1 MDEVIEDE
9 VLSDYSETEYQQ
21 ASYDSDIADV
31 TNDEEE
37 EADEEFEDAE
47 EAQYTPEDE
56 QDEDP
61 DECIEVSDDEEC
73 MAGFTSVFKK
83 VRKIYLTNVIE
94 ELVPHDFHIINF
106 SIQRLHN
113 KPFK

>member
-1 MDEVIEDE
+1 MDEVIEDEVLSDFE

-37 EADEEFEDAE
+37 AEDEFEDAE
-47 EAQYTPEDE
+47 EAQYIPEDE
-56 QDEDP
+56 EDDNDP

-73 MAGFTSVFKK
+73 MAGFTSVFKE
-83 VRKIYLTNVIE
+83 VRKI
-94 ELVPHDFHIINF
+94 
-106 SIQRLHN
+106 
-113 KPFK
+113 